1 MMATI
6 DHVQTPLEFIAP
18 KFNRWVYNV
27 VKAFL
32 PTWRKFQTPIA
43 NLQGVNL
50 DTLVNFYDQFQHN
63 KIRFLIAFRHPSTHD
78 PFTIAELM
86 WYLVPQMAKQQQ
98 IKLRTPIHSHF
109 IYDRGIPLWA
119 GATIGWLF
127 SRLGGVPLHRGKLDR
142 LGLKTA
148 RELFVNGQFPIAASP
163 EGCTNGHNEIISPLE
178 PGIALMGFWCVED
191 LHKANRNEQVW
202 ILPLGIKYHYH
213 EENWSAIATLLTEM
227 ERDCGIT
234 NLNVDSSLPA
244 NATTL
249 YPRLIGVAHRL
260 LGLMETFYQRFYH
273 QQLSTHENNELS
285 ERLPAILDVALNVAE
300 NYFNIQPKGSLTDRC
315 RRLEQAGWDWIY
327 REDISDVDK
336 LCSIERSLA
345 DRIAE
350 EASFRMWHMRLVESF
365 VAVTGNYIRENPSF
379 NRFAETTLLV
389 WATMNRMKGHQNTKL
404 PHLGK
409 QTAQITVGTPIGVS
423 QRWEAYQS
431 NRRGAVTGLTTDL
444 HMSLEQLI

>member
-1 MMATI
+1 MATI

-18 KFNRWVYNV
+18 KFNRWVYRV
-27 VKAFL
+27 VKACL
-32 PTWRKFQTPIA
+32 PAWRKFQTPIA

-148 RELFVNGQFPIAASP
+148 RELLVNGQFPIAASP

-213 EENWSAIATLLTEM
+213 KDNWSAIATLLTEM

-327 REDISDVDK
+327 REDIADVDK

-350 EASFRMWHMRLVESF
+350 EASFRMWHMR
-365 VAVTGNYIRENPSF
+365 P
-379 NRFAETTLLV
+379 
-389 WATMNRMKGHQNTKL
+389 GHAGHA
-404 PHLGK
+404 P
-409 QTAQITVGTPIGVS
+409 
-423 QRWEAYQS
+423 
-431 NRRGAVTGLTTDL
+431 
-444 HMSLEQLI
+444 